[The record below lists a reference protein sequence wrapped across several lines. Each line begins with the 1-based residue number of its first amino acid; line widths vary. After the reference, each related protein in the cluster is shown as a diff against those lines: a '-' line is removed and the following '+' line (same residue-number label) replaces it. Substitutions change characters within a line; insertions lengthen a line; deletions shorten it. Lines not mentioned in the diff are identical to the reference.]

1 MLKDVIRRV
10 LKDGGADI
18 VGFAAVDR
26 FESAPAGSRPG
37 DLLPGAGSVISFA
50 VRIPYGVLKATNRRV
65 ATGTWNMANSELSRL
80 AYRISKL
87 LEDQK
92 FLAVPVSPFL
102 PVDIMGNNGLS
113 GDISH
118 KHAAELAGI
127 GRIGLSG
134 LLITP
139 EFGPRVRLISV
150 ITDAALESDPLPE
163 DNFCD
168 QCREKACIKA
178 CPVDAIAPDGK
189 LDKIKCLDTYQA
201 FGGRKL
207 IAFLKE
213 LVSSEDPDQRLEKL
227 KYPRKLEL
235 LEMHQFVR
243 VGGVSCLECM
253 RVCSAGSR
261 EP

>member
-1 MLKDVIRRV
+1 MLNGEIRQILKDS
-10 LKDGGADI
+10 GADA
-18 VGFAAVDR
+18 VGFAAAER
-26 FESAPAGSRPG
+26 FADAPKGSRPG
-37 DLLPGAGSVISFA
+37 DILPGAESVISLA

-65 ATGTWNMANSELSRL
+65 ATGAWNMANSELSSL
-80 AYRISKL
+80 AYRVSRL
-87 LEDQK
+87 LEDRK
-92 FLAVPVSPFL
+92 YLAVPISPFL
-102 PVDIMGNNGLS
+102 PVDIMGKNGLS

-139 EFGPRVRLISV
+139 EFGPRVRLITV
-150 ITDAALESDPLPE
+150 ITDAPLASDPLLE
-163 DNFCD
+163 ENFCS
-168 QCREKACIKA
+168 QCREKACIDA
-178 CPVDAIAPDGK
+178 CPVGAISPDGK

-207 IAFLKE
+207 IDFLKE
-213 LVSSEDPDQRLEKL
+213 LVSLDDPEQRLETL

-253 RVCSAGSR
+253 RVCKVGR
-261 EP
+261 RQ